1 MKAQDSPAQR
11 APGARTLDRAF
22 RALGFPDKRRA
33 RFAPTGL
40 PEISAEAMRLVH
52 PRALTKRDANLLA
65 SVEHLAVALDSQTVD
80 MTAFRDLAYL
90 YLAVICCGWASD
102 EDLSPGARNAALI
115 GAIGFAGSANAA
127 ARVALGVEDQLI
139 ALLPASSLDASSPE
153 TTVAINDR
161 TAASRDEAGS
171 KAMSWSSTPRA
182 TRAAA
187 FADPAK
193 PMAPMS
199 AAFRAPG
206 ERSSSL
212 AHPQQITAR

>member
-139 ALLPASSLDASSPE
+139 ALLPASSLDAAVRSLIATVVSGLDASALLRALEPALE
-153 TTVAINDR
+153 RARRPTTGR
-161 TAASRDEAGS
+161 KRR
-171 KAMSWSSTPRA
+171 PRA
-182 TRAAA
+182 
-187 FADPAK
+187 
-193 PMAPMS
+193 S
-199 AAFRAPG
+199 
-206 ERSSSL
+206 
-212 AHPQQITAR
+212 